1 MKPTFG
7 RVSIDGVAPRSYSS
21 DHVGPL
27 ARTVDDAAIAMEAIS
42 GHVAGSST
50 TFHRAVPAYSLEA
63 RGGVRGLRI
72 GVDRKY
78 CERGQPAVLEAFR
91 NALTTLEGLG
101 CFVRDI
107 SFPTF
112 TDVLDLT
119 NLIFQPEV
127 SLWYE
132 TFIAQHASEVTP
144 ALRSG
149 ARTAEVIS
157 ACDYLRAGQRRRQMQ
172 VAVAQQMREVDVL
185 ALPTYFLALRPFP
198 ASSDMALGG
207 YPKIGDYEPT
217 GTDGIYYTLPFNLL
231 GLPAVSVPCRIGDD
245 GCVGLQ
251 IVGKAWD
258 ETTVLRA
265 ARAYEEAAGWTHV
278 APPVL

>member
-1 MKPTFG
+1 
-7 RVSIDGVAPRSYSS
+7 
-21 DHVGPL
+21 
-27 ARTVDDAAIAMEAIS
+27 
-42 GHVAGSST
+42 
-50 TFHRAVPAYSLEA
+50 
-63 RGGVRGLRI
+63 
-72 GVDRKY
+72 
-78 CERGQPAVLEAFR
+78 
-91 NALTTLEGLG
+91 
-101 CFVRDI
+101 
-107 SFPTF
+107 
-112 TDVLDLT
+112 
-119 NLIFQPEV
+119 
-127 SLWYE
+127 
-132 TFIAQHASEVTP
+132 
-144 ALRSG
+144 
-149 ARTAEVIS
+149 
-157 ACDYLRAGQRRRQMQ
+157 MQ

-198 ASSDMALGG
+198 ASSDIALGG